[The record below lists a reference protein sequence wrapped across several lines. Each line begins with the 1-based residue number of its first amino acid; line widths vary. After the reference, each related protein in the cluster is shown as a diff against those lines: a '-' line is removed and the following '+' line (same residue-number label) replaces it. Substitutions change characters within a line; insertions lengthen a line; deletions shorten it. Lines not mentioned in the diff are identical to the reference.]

1 MGVINENCSLLTAG
15 AFLSRRVW
23 ALARLDK
30 NVPAITLRGLLHGL
44 GVMALALGVWFCCSF
59 RQIGFLGF
67 LFAVGHEA
75 PARSEGLQFG
85 VVAKLKDK
93 LGYYEIARL
102 V

>member
-1 MGVINENCSLLTAG
+1 MRWSLA
-15 AFLSRRVW
+15 
-23 ALARLDK
+23 
-30 NVPAITLRGLLHGL
+30 
-44 GVMALALGVWFCCSF
+44 
-59 RQIGFLGF
+59 LGF

-93 LGYYEIARL
+93 LGYHEIARL